1 MNPQDYIIIADLL
14 PMDLMKWLL
23 GILLIPYSV
32 LFIKM
37 YGMLCE
43 LITMHKNPAKTG
55 FGTEQTE
62 TALEGL
68 CQTQSELLVWLKTH
82 AEKEE
87 LELKLLRA
95 NIAETIRIIIAKA
108 IEDLEVDL
116 KEAVRT
122 AISNKDKE

>member
-1 MNPQDYIIIADLL
+1 MNPQDYVIMAEVL
-14 PMDLMKWLL
+14 PLELIKWLL
-23 GILLIPYSV
+23 GILLIPYSI

-37 YGMLCE
+37 YGMVAE
-43 LITMHKNPAKTG
+43 LLAMHKHPGKTG

-62 TALEGL
+62 SALETL

-87 LELKLLRA
+87 LEAKLLRA
-95 NIAETIRIIIAKA
+95 NIAETIRVIISKA

-116 KEAVRT
+116 KDAVHT
-122 AISNKDKE
+122 AINSKDKE